1 MEKIANNYGALPN
14 HFYPMKKLQNYI
26 HMGVVREYRK
36 GDSIVLPGEL
46 IDRIVYVLS
55 GKLSISFLNEDGRKK
70 IMFYAGPYTFSDRL
84 FPVDPCFVHVVS
96 VEDSTV
102 CFFSKEQ
109 LSEIFQMDKEMIF
122 EFITSYSSKCSYFMR
137 ETHEM
142 ALYSPSVR
150 VLRLLYDL
158 CLTQGK
164 LVDGVYQIDVKLSQK
179 SISEMTGIHYVTVC
193 KLFGYLRKENILY
206 KTTNKIT
213 VFDLQG
219 LKNLMNDWMKM
230 K

>member
-1 MEKIANNYGALPN
+1 MDKIANNYGALRN

-26 HMGVVREYRK
+26 HMGVIRDYRK

-70 IMFYAGPYTFSDRL
+70 IMFYADPYTFSDRL
-84 FPVDPCFVHVVS
+84 FPVDPCAVHVVS
-96 VEDSTV
+96 VENSTV

-109 LSEIFQMDKEMIF
+109 LSEIFQMDKEVIF

-137 ETHEM
+137 ETNEI
-142 ALYSPSVR
+142 ALYGSSVR

-158 CLTQGK
+158 CLNQGK

-193 KLFGYLRKENILY
+193 KLFGYLRKANILH

-219 LKNLMNDWMKM
+219 LENLMNNWMKM

>member
-26 HMGVVREYRK
+26 NMGVVREYRK

-142 ALYSPSVR
+142 ALYSPSAR

-158 CLTQGK
+158 CLNQGK

-179 SISEMTGIHYVTVC
+179 SISEMTGIHYVTIC
-193 KLFGYLRKENILY
+193 KLFGYLRKENILH

-219 LKNLMNDWMKM
+219 LKNLINDWMKI